1 MIKQEIK
8 MITINELMVEV
19 QKIKDTEIE
28 GVKPKT
34 KEWLEK
40 KDKCLVEIL
49 KQINN
54 TKLKS

>member
-1 MIKQEIK
+1 

-28 GVKPKT
+28 DVKPKS
-34 KEWLEK
+34 KDWLEK

-49 KQINN
+49 KQIN
-54 TKLKS
+54 TIKLKS